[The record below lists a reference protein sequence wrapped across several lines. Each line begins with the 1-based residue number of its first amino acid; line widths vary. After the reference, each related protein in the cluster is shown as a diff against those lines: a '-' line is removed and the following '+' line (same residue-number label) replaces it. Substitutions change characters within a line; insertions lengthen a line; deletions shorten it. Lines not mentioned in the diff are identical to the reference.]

1 MCNSIT
7 SYGRM
12 SLPNS
17 KYLKKEKL
25 HSRFLST
32 AKKINIYGKLHKLQL
47 ISDLNDTRRRKK
59 TLDLTEFV

>member
-12 SLPNS
+12 SLLNS

-47 ISDLNDTRRRKK
+47 ISDLNRKNMIQEEERK
-59 TLDLTEFV
+59 HWI